1 MKTKEREL
9 ARELRR
15 RRGLPI
21 KQIARLVGVAPSS
34 VSVWVRDVPLTARQA
49 DALRRLNPAYNR
61 QLRGATRNAERGRE
75 RRRAYQEEGRAIA
88 KRGDALHVAG
98 VMLYWAEGD
107 KSSKNCARISNS
119 DAEVLRLFVRFLR
132 VHFDIPDEKLRVTCH
147 LFADHIERQRE
158 IEQYWLD
165 VVDLPR
171 SCLCKSFVNVYSKYS
186 QKKRQNKLPYGTCRI
201 TVHSTRIIQSIFGA
215 IQEYGGFE
223 RPEWLG

>member
-15 RRGLPI
+15 RRRLPI

-75 RRRAYQEEGRAIA
+75 RRRAYQEEGQAIA

-119 DAEVLRLFVRFLR
+119 DAEVLRLLSASFVS
-132 VHFDIPDEKLRVTCH
+132 ISTSPT
-147 LFADHIERQRE
+147 
-158 IEQYWLD
+158 
-165 VVDLPR
+165 R
-171 SCLCKSFVNVYSKYS
+171 SCESRVISS
-186 QKKRQNKLPYGTCRI
+186 RTTSSGSARSS
-201 TVHSTRIIQSIFGA
+201 STGSTWSISRA
-215 IQEYGGFE
+215 RAYAN
-223 RPEWLG
+223 RS